1 MHVTVARDR
10 RKFSAQR
17 RRTTSVAEI
26 ALILLAIAAC
36 SSSKD
41 TFSARQVPGGHASN
55 GRNYMAAAGCGSCHI
70 IPGVVNARG
79 MVGPSLEHFAQRSF
93 IAGEVPNTTDN
104 LVKWI
109 VNPPSIEPKTAMPVL
124 GVTPTE
130 ARDIAAYLYQLR

>member
-1 MHVTVARDR
+1 MLTLRLRAFV
-10 RKFSAQR
+10 
-17 RRTTSVAEI
+17 EP
-26 ALILLAIAAC
+26 ALLLLAIAAC
-36 SSSKD
+36 SSRSE
-41 TFSARQVPGGHASN
+41 TFSAREVPGGNARN
-55 GRNYMAAAGCGSCHI
+55 GRNYMEAAGCGSCHM

-124 GVTPTE
+124 GVTSTQ

>member
-1 MHVTVARDR
+1 MIVCDPPVL
-10 RKFSAQR
+10 S
-17 RRTTSVAEI
+17 RRTRLFAET
-26 ALILLAIAAC
+26 AFILVAIAGC
-36 SSSKD
+36 SARGESY
-41 TFSARQVPGGHASN
+41 TARQVPGGHAAN

-93 IAGEVPNTTDN
+93 IAGEVPNTAAY

-109 VNPPSIEPKTAMPVL
+109 VNPPSIEPNTAMPVL
-124 GVTPTE
+124 GVTPSE

>member
-1 MHVTVARDR
+1 MLRCRLRSITELASIL
-10 RKFSAQR
+10 F
-17 RRTTSVAEI
+17 
-26 ALILLAIAAC
+26 ALAAC
-36 SSSKD
+36 SPSNE
-41 TFSARQVPGGHASN
+41 TFSARQVPGGHAKN
-55 GRNYMAAAGCGSCHI
+55 GRTYMEAAGCGSCHL

-109 VNPPSIEPKTAMPVL
+109 VSPPSIEPKTAMPAL
-124 GVTPTE
+124 GVTPTQ

>member
-1 MHVTVARDR
+1 MLTLRLRSFVEA
-10 RKFSAQR
+10 
-17 RRTTSVAEI
+17 

-36 SSSKD
+36 SSKSE
-41 TFSARQVPGGHASN
+41 TFSARAVPGGNEKN
-55 GRNYMAAAGCGSCHI
+55 GRNYMEAAGCGSCHM

-93 IAGEVPNTTDN
+93 IAGEVPNTADN

-124 GVTPTE
+124 GVTPTQ

>member
-1 MHVTVARDR
+1 MLTLRLRSFV
-10 RKFSAQR
+10 
-17 RRTTSVAEI
+17 EP

-36 SSSKD
+36 SSKSE
-41 TFSARQVPGGHASN
+41 TFSAREVPGGNARN
-55 GRNYMAAAGCGSCHI
+55 GRNYMEAAGCGSCHM

-93 IAGEVPNTTDN
+93 IAGEVPNTADN

-124 GVTPTE
+124 GVTPTQ